1 MPGCL
6 EPWAT
11 PFYPFLAKI
20 GGSRW
25 AYFFFA
31 IFFPVRAATNG
42 LYGSQYRRSRLAL
55 LHASKRLDVVFLL
68 VVQEPISR
76 VHYLS
81 APTEEPLRRFQQ
93 QDVQPSLARLA
104 TEPHLLCT
112 YALDAQASKAT
123 VVTPFT
129 AVHAQSVV
137 HAPPYWALM
146 QQILSHG

>member
-11 PFYPFLAKI
+11 PFCPFLAKI

-76 VHYLS
+76 AHYLS
-81 APTEEPLRRFQQ
+81 APTKEPLRRFQQ

-104 TEPHLLCT
+104 TKPDLLGTNAFRC
-112 YALDAQASKAT
+112 ASAD
-123 VVTPFT
+123 
-129 AVHAQSVV
+129 
-137 HAPPYWALM
+137 
-146 QQILSHG
+146 SHGSNTLHCRTYPSCGTCPTLLGAHTYNKF